1 MRKLRDNGLSL
12 VMMGLFVLFLAGQSI
27 SGWFHHNE
35 EQREHQQQELTWSQ
49 YVASGPFLE
58 SVFENWESEFLQ
70 MGAFIFFSAFLVQ
83 RGSSQSKKPEDLKK
97 KEDPQKEMTPDSPW
111 PVHRGGWVLKLYN
124 HSLTLAML
132 GLFLFSFAM
141 HAVTGAKDYNEEA
154 TAHGQPTLTVLSFLK
169 SSQFWFQSFQNWQS
183 EFLSIAALIILSIF
197 LRQKESPES
206 KPVHAPNKST
216 EP

>member
-1 MRKLRDNGLSL
+1 
-12 VMMGLFVLFLAGQSI
+12 
-27 SGWFHHNE
+27 
-35 EQREHQQQELTWSQ
+35 
-49 YVASGPFLE
+49 
-58 SVFENWESEFLQ
+58 
-70 MGAFIFFSAFLVQ
+70 
-83 RGSSQSKKPEDLKK
+83 
-97 KEDPQKEMTPDSPW
+97 
-111 PVHRGGWVLKLYN
+111 
-124 HSLTLAML
+124 
-132 GLFLFSFAM
+132 M